1 MPTTFDTRRTNLR
14 RLMEQW
20 GGPTSL
26 AAKLGHSNGSYMA
39 QLAGPHPTRDVS
51 EKVARQ
57 IELTLGLPPNWMDTK
72 HKTGPTEPDTS
83 VLIDV
88 VAAVQD
94 VLHAEGVKMKKEK
107 FTELVNLAYE
117 RATETGTID
126 NHYVQRLVR
135 LLR

>member
-57 IELTLGLPPNWMDTK
+57 IELTLGLPPNWMDVRHRPT
-72 HKTGPTEPDTS
+72 PTEPNTS

-88 VAAVQD
+88 VAAVTD
-94 VLHAEGVKMKKEK
+94 VLQSEGVKLRRDK
-107 FTELVNLAYE
+107 FTELVNLTYE
-117 RATETGTID
+117 RASDTGSID
-126 NHYVQRLVR
+126 QIYLQRLVR
-135 LLR
+135 LLK